1 MLMAS
6 VRSLCVAAIKRLF
19 SRFWVIEA
27 LRYVFNLRNVENVRS
42 AVAELTGQVK

>member
-19 SRFWVIEA
+19 NRFWVMEA
-27 LRYVFNLRNVENVRS
+27 LRYVFNRRNVENVRS